1 MNIYTNYATIYA
13 GRVPDIFDEL
23 VPESEEY
30 IAVKKLVDNVKSLL
44 LDDDKLALSEEQL
57 KNYKERSRYSIFL
70 EATINMIS
78 IMKYI
83 KWMEHPIHINEYK
96 DKYGNVY
103 LQARTSIKD
112 KSNKKKWVNAYVG
125 SLKEY
130 PKGVLDAYAIKKG
143 KGLIRQKLKKYF
155 EII

>member
-1 MNIYTNYATIYA
+1 MNIYTYYAAIYA

-83 KWMEHPIHINEYK
+83 KWMEHPIYLSAFNNK
-96 DKYGNVY
+96 NGKVY
-103 LQARTSIKD
+103 LQAKTANKD
-112 KSNKKKWVNAYVG
+112 KTGKTKWISAYVG
-125 SLKEY
+125 TLNDY
-130 PKGVLDAYAIKKG
+130 PKGVSDPDAIKKG
-143 KGLIRQKLKKYF
+143 KSIIRQKIKKYF
-155 EII
+155 I